1 MEMQSVLLDTSH
13 PIMFLVLNV
22 SPINHDV
29 QLVTCEAS
37 TAAKT
42 SRNRATEKT
51 TQERRQR
58 NVGIV
63 CAMDARLS
71 FSILVT

>member
-1 MEMQSVLLDTSH
+1 MLLDTSH
-13 PIMFLVLNV
+13 PIMFLILNA

-29 QLVTCEAS
+29 QLVTCKAT

-63 CAMDARLS
+63 CAMHARLS
-71 FSILVT
+71 FSILVI